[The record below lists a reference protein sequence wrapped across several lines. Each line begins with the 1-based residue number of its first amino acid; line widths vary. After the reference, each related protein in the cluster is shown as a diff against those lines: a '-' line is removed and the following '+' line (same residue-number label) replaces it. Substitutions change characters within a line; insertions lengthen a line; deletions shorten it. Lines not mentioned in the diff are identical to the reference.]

1 VVFIPA
7 ILTAVWIIG
16 ALICLRLLFRN
27 RRRPFSVIF
36 FTYVF
41 GSALVLAGWMT
52 LLCVWSALGGNPS
65 LGEVKAGHFFVGEH
79 GVYHEVSS
87 QTYLR
92 LRDAQSYLEKASW
105 SWFLLSPIALIAA
118 IAEFGWER
126 VMRVLVRGSSHR
138 RDAGRDG

>member
-1 VVFIPA
+1 MFIPA
-7 ILTAVWIIG
+7 ILTPVWIIG

-52 LLCVWSALGGNPS
+52 LLCVWSALGGSPS
-65 LGEVKAGHFFVGEH
+65 LGKVKAGHFFVGEH
-79 GVYHEVSS
+79 GVYHEVSP

-126 VMRVLVRGSSHR
+126 VTSVLDRGSSR
-138 RDAGRDG
+138 QRDAGRDG